1 MNEEDDDDARQK
13 QAFRFTLAF
22 GFGFISLMFL
32 AFVCGYFLGKKIFN
46 LSETGSL
53 ITSLV
58 VGIGTIIVE
67 TVLFVIRMEKLE
79 SQERKSSKNKAL

>member
-1 MNEEDDDDARQK
+1 
-13 QAFRFTLAF
+13 
-22 GFGFISLMFL
+22 MFL
-32 AFVCGYFLGKKIFN
+32 AFVCGYFLGKKILN

-67 TVLFVIRMEKLE
+67 TVLFVIRMERLE
-79 SQERKSSKNKAL
+79 SQERMSSKNKGL